1 MSLLPLQWGFHTRLE
16 LSNIMMSKEA
26 KKNYV
31 AEMKKNFTENESV
44 MIAQYQGLNVNELDE
59 LRKELREKGIIF
71 KITKNRITKIALKET
86 EKKDLEKYFIGPTA
100 TAISSDPIT
109 SAKILTKFSKSN
121 NKLKI
126 IAGFMDGKV
135 LDDKEVS
142 VIATLPSLEEAR
154 AKIVGILT
162 SPAQKLVSI
171 LLAPGSKIANL
182 ARAKSLKN

>member
-1 MSLLPLQWGFHTRLE
+1 
-16 LSNIMMSKEA
+16 MMNKDA

-31 AEMKKNFTENESV
+31 KEMKNQFTTNESV
-44 MIAQYQGLNVNELDE
+44 MIAQYQGLNVNELDQ
-59 LRKELREKGIIF
+59 LRKELRDKGILF
-71 KITKNRITKIALKET
+71 KITKNKITKIALKDT
-86 EKKDLEKYFIGPTA
+86 PVKDLEKYFIGPTA
-100 TAISSDPIT
+100 AAISSDPI
-109 SAKILTKFSKSN
+109 SAAKILTKFAKSH

-135 LDDKEVS
+135 LDQKEVAI
-142 VIATLPSLEEAR
+142 IATLPSLEEAR
-154 AKIVGILT
+154 AKIVGILA